1 MSLVSITPAAG
12 RIAEIRSAIGGVA
25 KPVIARSNAAQ
36 TRGSD
41 PFSATLGAALD
52 ADGATSPT
60 TMTPSSMPASSIPV
74 SSLAPGTAAPTISAP
89 VPSAATFVAVD
100 ANTPYAALFNEAGQ
114 RHGVSPT
121 LLASVAEIESGFDPA
136 AISPVG
142 AGGLMQFMPATAAEM
157 GVDPFEPVSAIDGAA
172 RYLARD
178 LARFGRVDL
187 ALAAYNAG
195 PGAVAEHNGV
205 PPFTETQQYVQKVL
219 NVLETHS

>member
-12 RIAEIRSAIGGVA
+12 RIAEIRSAIGGVT

-52 ADGATSPT
+52 ADGAVSSSPT
-60 TMTPSSMPASSIPV
+60 ASMAAV
-74 SSLAPGTAAPTISAP
+74 SSTASGVAAPTISAP
-89 VPSAATFVAVD
+89 VPSTTAFVAVD

-142 AGGLMQFMPATAAEM
+142 ASGLMQFMPATAAEM

-187 ALAAYNAG
+187 AVAAYNAG

-205 PPFTETQQYVQKVL
+205 PPFAETQHYVQKVL

>member
-12 RIAEIRSAIGGVA
+12 RIAEIRSAIGGFA
-25 KPVIARSNAAQ
+25 APVSARSAEPQ
-36 TRGSD
+36 SRGSV

-52 ADGATSPT
+52 ADG
-60 TMTPSSMPASSIPV
+60 PV
-74 SSLAPGTAAPTISAP
+74 SSAPTGPTSASTPMAPFAAAPTISAP
-89 VPSAATFVAVD
+89 VPSATAFETVD
-100 ANTPYAALFNEAGQ
+100 ADTPYAALFNEAGQ

-121 LLASVAEIESGFDPA
+121 LLASVAQIESGFDPA

-142 AGGLMQFMPATAAEM
+142 ASGLMQFMPATAAEM

-187 ALAAYNAG
+187 AVAAYNAG

-205 PPFTETQQYVQKVL
+205 PPFAETQQYVQKVL
-219 NVLETHS
+219 NVLETHQ